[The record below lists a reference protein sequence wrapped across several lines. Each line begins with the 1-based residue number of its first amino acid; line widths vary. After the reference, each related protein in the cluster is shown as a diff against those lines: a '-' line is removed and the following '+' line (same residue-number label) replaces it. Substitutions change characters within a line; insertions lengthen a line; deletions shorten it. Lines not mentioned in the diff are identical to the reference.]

1 VSTVLIV
8 HDDVYVRNTL
18 HSLFQHASGFDAFAE
33 AGDGLEAVD
42 LTTRLLPNLVVV
54 DSTLP
59 RVNGL
64 QLAMRIR
71 IIMPQVPIFMLTE
84 DYSVSTEKEALSCGI
99 TAVFS
104 KLDDLSPV
112 IANAR
117 AVCELA

>member
-8 HDDVYVRNTL
+8 HDDVHVRNTL
-18 HSLFQHASGFDAFAE
+18 HSLFQHGSGFDAFAE

-64 QLAMRIR
+64 QLAMRLR
-71 IIMPQVPIFMLTE
+71 IIMPQLPIFMLTE
-84 DYSVSTEKEALSCGI
+84 DYSVSTEKEALSCGV

-112 IANAR
+112 VANAR
-117 AVCELA
+117 AVCELV

>member
-8 HDDVYVRNTL
+8 HDDIYVRNTL
-18 HSLFQHASGFDAFAE
+18 HSLFQGGSGFDAFAE

-54 DSTLP
+54 DSTFP

-64 QLAMRIR
+64 QLAMRLR
-71 IIMPQVPIFMLTE
+71 IIMPQLPIFMLTE
-84 DYSVSTEKEALSCGI
+84 DYSVSTEKEALSCGV

-117 AVCELA
+117 AVCELT